1 MIPLNIEGVKK
12 DLYLVNENGQIY
24 SKSKKDYLTP
34 RKDKDGYL
42 SVFLQK
48 TEGGRDN
55 KIYKRIASLILYSF
69 QGPPPL
75 YIKDP
80 TVNHIDGNIENNHI
94 SNLEW
99 MERSTNSSIRKNKG
113 QGNKNSQAKLN
124 EKQVYEILNLLSKNK
139 NTYKEIG
146 DKYNVSKY
154 TISNI
159 SRGKNWKEVIAKY
172 KSDNQNGEKA

>member
-12 DLYLVNENGQIY
+12 DLYLIDENGQIY
-24 SKSKKDYLTP
+24 SNFKKGYLIP
-34 RKDKDGYL
+34 KKDKDGYL
-42 SVFLQK
+42 SISLQK
-48 TEGGRDN
+48 AEGGRDN
-55 KIYKRIASLILYSF
+55 KIYKRIASLTLYSF
-69 QGPPPL
+69 KGPPPL

-113 QGNKNSQAKLN
+113 QGSKNSQAKLN
-124 EKQVYEILNLLSKNK
+124 EEQVYEILKLLSKNK
-139 NTYKEIG
+139 YTYKEIG
-146 DKYNVSKY
+146 DIYNVSKSA
-154 TISNI
+154 ISNI
-159 SRGKNWKEVIAKY
+159 SRGKNWKEIIAKY

>member
-1 MIPLNIEGVKK
+1 
-12 DLYLVNENGQIY
+12 
-24 SKSKKDYLTP
+24 
-34 RKDKDGYL
+34 
-42 SVFLQK
+42 
-48 TEGGRDN
+48 
-55 KIYKRIASLILYSF
+55 
-69 QGPPPL
+69 
-75 YIKDP
+75 
-80 TVNHIDGNIENNHI
+80 
-94 SNLEW
+94 

-146 DKYNVSKY
+146 DMYNVSKS